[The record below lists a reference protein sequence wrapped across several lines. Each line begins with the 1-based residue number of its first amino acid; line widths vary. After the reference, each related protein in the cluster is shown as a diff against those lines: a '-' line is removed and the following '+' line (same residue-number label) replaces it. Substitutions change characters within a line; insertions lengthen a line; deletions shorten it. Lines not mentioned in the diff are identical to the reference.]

1 MRTCDTSGTVSSG
14 SGRTAACLTGR
25 HPAARG
31 LCFLRAAF
39 TPSSMNRP
47 PTIPA
52 QHPARNRAVFRAA
65 LCEEYLRLRDE
76 GRFTVTGAA
85 RALGRSASSFSGK
98 GSMLHRYLRG
108 GIAGLTRRGRGAA
121 ASDLSE
127 QIEALGW
134 FVPAAQFFYL
144 SAHRRQGAL
153 VGAFRS
159 AAALPSLPIGWRRAT
174 RARFLAR
181 LNLEAPPACP
191 ANLREAMA
199 IREREGKPLAP
210 ARIERLVKS
219 TPADIRRHC
228 VEAPVEDL
236 ARVPFAAITNR
247 LAELQPGGNC
257 RLTIELL

>member
-1 MRTCDTSGTVSSG
+1 MHRLAAMAAQSPVG
-14 SGRTAACLTGR
+14 SQ
-25 HPAARG
+25 P
-31 LCFLRAAF
+31 
-39 TPSSMNRP
+39 
-47 PTIPA
+47 
-52 QHPARNRAVFRAA
+52 VFRAA
-65 LCEEYLRLRDE
+65 LFEDFLRLRDRE
-76 GRFTVTGAA
+76 HFTTTGAA
-85 RALGRSASSFSGK
+85 RAVGLHVSAVSGK
-98 GSMLHRYLRG
+98 GAMLGRYLRG
-108 GIAGLTRRGRGAA
+108 GIGGLTRRGRGAA
-121 ASDLSE
+121 ASDLSQ

-144 SAHRRQGAL
+144 TAHRRQGAL